1 MNPEE
6 QILPSQED
14 IKIIQEALRQKQIAE
29 QG

>member
-1 MNPEE
+1 MSPEE

>member
-6 QILPSQED
+6 QILPTEEN